1 MRNEDTTNISLLIR
15 MIPIYELRF
24 ICRYEI
30 ISSGSWGDKH
40 IEIEEKSLYCE
51 SILRV
56 MTHEIR
62 NSVTPI
68 ASLSADLL
76 KHLDRTSISRQREGL
91 EVINSQVKNLTA
103 FLDSYHRLTHLPE
116 PEYKTVSVPA
126 LFTKLERLLHIF

>member
-1 MRNEDTTNISLLIR
+1 
-15 MIPIYELRF
+15 
-24 ICRYEI
+24 
-30 ISSGSWGDKH
+30 
-40 IEIEEKSLYCE
+40 
-51 SILRV
+51 

-103 FLDSYHRLTHLPE
+103 FLIRTI
-116 PEYKTVSVPA
+116 V
-126 LFTKLERLLHIF
+126 